1 MKRKELKLI
10 LQDYYSIPMSDMILR
25 GIRKPNYENML
36 ALEKEHN
43 IPFTAWKDIKSFIS
57 TENSTTTD
65 NETSNIKI
73 TKKVS

>member
-43 IPFTAWKDIKSFIS
+43 IPFTAWKDIKSFYLY
-57 TENSTTTD
+57 
-65 NETSNIKI
+65 
-73 TKKVS
+73 